1 MANEF
6 VESLKNHMQK
16 SVDSFQ
22 HEISVIRTG
31 RANASMLDLV
41 KVEYYGFPTPLNEIA
56 QIMIP
61 EPRQLMIKPY
71 ERESLSLIE
80 KAIRDSNLGL
90 VPNNDGTCIRLN
102 IPALTE
108 ERRKELTKVAS
119 GYAEQT
125 KVSVRNIR
133 RDGMEAV
140 KSMEKEKQISE
151 DDRKS
156 YEEEIQKLTDAF
168 VADIDKHFAEKQKD
182 IMTI

>member
-31 RANASMLDLV
+31 RASSSMLDLI

-61 EPRQLMIKPY
+61 EPRQIMIKPY

-90 VPNNDGTCIRLN
+90 APNNDGTVIRLN
-102 IPALTE
+102 IPALSE
-108 ERRKELTKVAS
+108 ERRKEYCKLCGKLSEA
-119 GYAEQT
+119 A
-125 KVSVRNIR
+125 KVSIRNIR
-133 RDGMEAV
+133 RNANETLKRDKTMPEDQRRRVEQDVQKATDEYI
-140 KSMEKEKQISE
+140 KKIDQLAAAKEKE
-151 DDRKS
+151 
-156 YEEEIQKLTDAF
+156 
-168 VADIDKHFAEKQKD
+168 

>member
-1 MANEF
+1 ME
-6 VESLKNHMQK
+6 ELEMLLLELEERMEK
-16 SVDSFQ
+16 SIASF
-22 HEISVIRTG
+22 EKELSTVRTG

-80 KAIRDSNLGL
+80 KAIKDSNLGL

-102 IPALTE
+102 IPALSQ
-108 ERRKELTKVAS
+108 ERRKEYCKLCGKLSEA
-119 GYAEQT
+119 A
-125 KVSVRNIR
+125 KVSIRNIR
-133 RDGMEAV
+133 RNANETLKRDKTMPEDQRRRVEQDVQKATDEFI
-140 KSMEKEKQISE
+140 KKMDQLASAKEKE
-151 DDRKS
+151 
-156 YEEEIQKLTDAF
+156 
-168 VADIDKHFAEKQKD
+168 

>member
-102 IPALTE
+102 IPALSQ
-108 ERRKELTKVAS
+108 ERRKEYCKLCGKLSEA
-119 GYAEQT
+119 A
-125 KVSVRNIR
+125 KVSIRNIR
-133 RDGMEAV
+133 RNANETLKRD
-140 KSMEKEKQISE
+140 KSMPEDQRRRVEQDVQKATDEFIKKVDQLAAAKEKE
-151 DDRKS
+151 
-156 YEEEIQKLTDAF
+156 
-168 VADIDKHFAEKQKD
+168 

>member
-61 EPRQLMIKPY
+61 EPRQIMIKPY
-71 ERESLSLIE
+71 ERESLALIE
-80 KAIRDSNLGL
+80 KAIKDSNLGL

-102 IPALTE
+102 IPALSQ
-108 ERRKELTKVAS
+108 ERRKEYCKLCGKLSEA
-119 GYAEQT
+119 A
-125 KVSVRNIR
+125 KVSIRNIR
-133 RDGMEAV
+133 RNANETLKRD
-140 KSMEKEKQISE
+140 KSMPEDQRRRVEQDVQKATDEFIKKIDQMASAKEKE
-151 DDRKS
+151 
-156 YEEEIQKLTDAF
+156 
-168 VADIDKHFAEKQKD
+168 

>member
-102 IPALTE
+102 IPALSQ
-108 ERRKELTKVAS
+108 ERRKEYCKLCGKLSEA
-119 GYAEQT
+119 A
-125 KVSVRNIR
+125 KVSIRNIR
-133 RDGMEAV
+133 RNANETLKRD
-140 KSMEKEKQISE
+140 KSMPEDQRRRVEQDVQKATDEYIKKVDQLAAAKEKE
-151 DDRKS
+151 
-156 YEEEIQKLTDAF
+156 
-168 VADIDKHFAEKQKD
+168 

>member
-61 EPRQLMIKPY
+61 EPRQIMIKPY
-71 ERESLSLIE
+71 ERESLALIE
-80 KAIRDSNLGL
+80 KAIKDSNLGL

-102 IPALTE
+102 IPALSQ
-108 ERRKELTKVAS
+108 ERRKEYCKLCGKLSEA
-119 GYAEQT
+119 A
-125 KVSVRNIR
+125 KVSIRNIR
-133 RDGMEAV
+133 RNANETLKRD
-140 KSMEKEKQISE
+140 KSMPEDQRRRVEQDVQKATDEFIKKVDQLAAAKEKE
-151 DDRKS
+151 
-156 YEEEIQKLTDAF
+156 
-168 VADIDKHFAEKQKD
+168 

>member
-6 VESLKNHMQK
+6 VENLKVNMQK

-31 RANASMLDLV
+31 RANASILDLV

-61 EPRQLMIKPY
+61 EPRQIMIKPY
-71 ERESLSLIE
+71 EKESLRMIE
-80 KAIRDSNLGL
+80 KAITDSNLGL
-90 VPNNDGTCIRLN
+90 VPNNDGTVIRLN
-102 IPALTE
+102 IPALSE
-108 ERRKELTKVAS
+108 ERRKEYVKLVGKLSEA
-119 GYAEQT
+119 A

-133 RDGMEAV
+133 RNANETLKRDKTMPEDTRRRIETDVQKATDEYI
-140 KSMEKEKQISE
+140 KKIDTLANAKEKE
-151 DDRKS
+151 
-156 YEEEIQKLTDAF
+156 
-168 VADIDKHFAEKQKD
+168 

>member
-61 EPRQLMIKPY
+61 EPRQIMIKPY
-71 ERESLSLIE
+71 ERESLALIE
-80 KAIRDSNLGL
+80 KAIKDSNLGL

-102 IPALTE
+102 IPALSQ
-108 ERRKELTKVAS
+108 ERRKEYCKLCGKLSEA
-119 GYAEQT
+119 A
-125 KVSVRNIR
+125 KVSIRNIR
-133 RDGMEAV
+133 RNANETLKRDKTMPEDQRRRVEQDVQKATDEFI
-140 KSMEKEKQISE
+140 KKIDQLASAKEKE
-151 DDRKS
+151 
-156 YEEEIQKLTDAF
+156 
-168 VADIDKHFAEKQKD
+168 

>member
-6 VESLKNHMQK
+6 VENLKVNMQK

-31 RANASMLDLV
+31 RANASILDLV

-61 EPRQLMIKPY
+61 EPRQIMIKPY
-71 ERESLSLIE
+71 EKESLRMIE
-80 KAIRDSNLGL
+80 KAIIDSNLGL
-90 VPNNDGTCIRLN
+90 VPNNDGIVIRLN
-102 IPALTE
+102 IPALSE
-108 ERRKELTKVAS
+108 ERRKEYVKLVGKLSEA
-119 GYAEQT
+119 A

-133 RDGMEAV
+133 RNANETLKRDKTMPEDTRRRIENDVQKATDEYI
-140 KSMEKEKQISE
+140 KKIDTLANAKEKE
-151 DDRKS
+151 
-156 YEEEIQKLTDAF
+156 
-168 VADIDKHFAEKQKD
+168 

>member
-102 IPALTE
+102 IPALSQ
-108 ERRKELTKVAS
+108 ERRKEYCKLCGKLSEA
-119 GYAEQT
+119 A
-125 KVSVRNIR
+125 KVSIRNIR
-133 RDGMEAV
+133 RNANETLKRD
-140 KSMEKEKQISE
+140 KSMPEDQRRRVEQDVQKVTDEFIKKVDQLAAAKEKE
-151 DDRKS
+151 
-156 YEEEIQKLTDAF
+156 
-168 VADIDKHFAEKQKD
+168 

>member
-61 EPRQLMIKPY
+61 EPRQIMIKPY
-71 ERESLSLIE
+71 ERESLALIE
-80 KAIRDSNLGL
+80 KAIKDSNLGL

-102 IPALTE
+102 IPALSQ
-108 ERRKELTKVAS
+108 ERRKEYCKLCGKLSEA
-119 GYAEQT
+119 A
-125 KVSVRNIR
+125 KVSIRNIR
-133 RDGMEAV
+133 RNANETLKRD
-140 KSMEKEKQISE
+140 KSMPEDQRRRVEQDVQKATDEFIKKVDQMASAKEKE
-151 DDRKS
+151 
-156 YEEEIQKLTDAF
+156 
-168 VADIDKHFAEKQKD
+168 

>member
-31 RANASMLDLV
+31 RASSSMLDLI

-61 EPRQLMIKPY
+61 EPRQIMIKPY

-90 VPNNDGTCIRLN
+90 APNNDGTVIRLN
-102 IPALTE
+102 IPALSE
-108 ERRKELTKVAS
+108 DRRKEYCKICGKLSEA
-119 GYAEQT
+119 A

-133 RDGMEAV
+133 RNANETLKRDKTMPEDQRRRVEQDVQKATDEFI
-140 KSMEKEKQISE
+140 KKIDQLAAAKEKE
-151 DDRKS
+151 
-156 YEEEIQKLTDAF
+156 
-168 VADIDKHFAEKQKD
+168 

>member
-80 KAIRDSNLGL
+80 KAIRVL
-90 VPNNDGTCIRLN
+90 
-102 IPALTE
+102 
-108 ERRKELTKVAS
+108 
-119 GYAEQT
+119 
-125 KVSVRNIR
+125 
-133 RDGMEAV
+133 
-140 KSMEKEKQISE
+140 
-151 DDRKS
+151 
-156 YEEEIQKLTDAF
+156 
-168 VADIDKHFAEKQKD
+168 
-182 IMTI
+182 

>member
-61 EPRQLMIKPY
+61 EPRQIMIKPY
-71 ERESLSLIE
+71 ERESLALIE
-80 KAIRDSNLGL
+80 KAIKDSNLGL

-102 IPALTE
+102 IPALSQ
-108 ERRKELTKVAS
+108 ERRKEYCKLCGKLSEA
-119 GYAEQT
+119 A
-125 KVSVRNIR
+125 KVSIRNIR
-133 RDGMEAV
+133 RNANETLKRD
-140 KSMEKEKQISE
+140 KSMREDQRRRVEQDVQKATDEFIKKVDQMASAKEKE
-151 DDRKS
+151 
-156 YEEEIQKLTDAF
+156 
-168 VADIDKHFAEKQKD
+168 

>member
-80 KAIRDSNLGL
+80 KNPLWSVVTVRF
-90 VPNNDGTCIRLN
+90 
-102 IPALTE
+102 LT
-108 ERRKELTKVAS
+108 LTLF
-119 GYAEQT
+119 
-125 KVSVRNIR
+125 RFP
-133 RDGMEAV
+133 
-140 KSMEKEKQISE
+140 
-151 DDRKS
+151 
-156 YEEEIQKLTDAF
+156 KLSF
-168 VADIDKHFAEKQKD
+168 NRF
-182 IMTI
+182 

>member
-61 EPRQLMIKPY
+61 DPRQLMIKPY

-102 IPALTE
+102 IPALSQ
-108 ERRKELTKVAS
+108 ERRKEYCKLCGKLSEA
-119 GYAEQT
+119 A
-125 KVSVRNIR
+125 KVSIRNIR
-133 RDGMEAV
+133 RNANETLKRD
-140 KSMEKEKQISE
+140 KSMPEDQRRRVEQDVQKATDEFIKKVDQLAAAKEKE
-151 DDRKS
+151 
-156 YEEEIQKLTDAF
+156 
-168 VADIDKHFAEKQKD
+168 

>member
-31 RANASMLDLV
+31 RASSSMLDLI

-61 EPRQLMIKPY
+61 EPRQIMIKPY

-90 VPNNDGTCIRLN
+90 APNNDGTVIRLN
-102 IPALTE
+102 IPALSE
-108 ERRKELTKVAS
+108 ERRKEYCKLCGKLSEA
-119 GYAEQT
+119 A

-133 RDGMEAV
+133 RNANETLKRDKTMPEDQRRRVEQDVQKATDEFI
-140 KSMEKEKQISE
+140 KKIDQLAAAKEKE
-151 DDRKS
+151 
-156 YEEEIQKLTDAF
+156 
-168 VADIDKHFAEKQKD
+168 

>member
-61 EPRQLMIKPY
+61 EPRQIMIKPY

-102 IPALTE
+102 IPALSQ
-108 ERRKELTKVAS
+108 ERRKEYCKLCGKLSEA
-119 GYAEQT
+119 A
-125 KVSVRNIR
+125 KVSIRNIR
-133 RDGMEAV
+133 RNANETLKRD
-140 KSMEKEKQISE
+140 KSMPEDQRRRVEQDVQKATDEFIKKIDQLAAAKEKE
-151 DDRKS
+151 
-156 YEEEIQKLTDAF
+156 
-168 VADIDKHFAEKQKD
+168 

>member
-80 KAIRDSNLGL
+80 KAIKDSNLGL

-102 IPALTE
+102 IPALSQ
-108 ERRKELTKVAS
+108 ERRKEYCKLCGKLSEA
-119 GYAEQT
+119 A
-125 KVSVRNIR
+125 KVSIRNIR
-133 RDGMEAV
+133 RNANETLKRD
-140 KSMEKEKQISE
+140 KSMPEDQRRRVEQDVQKATDEFIKKIDQLASAKEKE
-151 DDRKS
+151 
-156 YEEEIQKLTDAF
+156 
-168 VADIDKHFAEKQKD
+168 

>member
-80 KAIRDSNLGL
+80 KAIKDSNLGL

-102 IPALTE
+102 IPALSQ
-108 ERRKELTKVAS
+108 ERRKEYCKLCGKLSEA
-119 GYAEQT
+119 A
-125 KVSVRNIR
+125 KVSIRNIR
-133 RDGMEAV
+133 RNANETLKRDKTMPEDQRRRVEQDVQKATDEFI
-140 KSMEKEKQISE
+140 KKIDQLASAKEKE
-151 DDRKS
+151 
-156 YEEEIQKLTDAF
+156 
-168 VADIDKHFAEKQKD
+168 

>member
-102 IPALTE
+102 IPALSQ
-108 ERRKELTKVAS
+108 ERRKEYCKLCGKLSEA
-119 GYAEQT
+119 A
-125 KVSVRNIR
+125 KVSIRNIR
-133 RDGMEAV
+133 RNANETLKRD
-140 KSMEKEKQISE
+140 KSMPEDQRRRVEQDVQKATDEFIKKIDQLASAKEKE
-151 DDRKS
+151 
-156 YEEEIQKLTDAF
+156 
-168 VADIDKHFAEKQKD
+168 